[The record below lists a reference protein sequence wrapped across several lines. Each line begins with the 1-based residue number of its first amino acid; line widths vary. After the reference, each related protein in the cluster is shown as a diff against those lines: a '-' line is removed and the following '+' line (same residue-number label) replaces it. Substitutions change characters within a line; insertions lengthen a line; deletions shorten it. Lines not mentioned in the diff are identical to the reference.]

1 MKTKWTKERLI
12 DFENDV
18 IAVFEQGKAKC
29 PIHLC
34 GGNEDRLI
42 AIFKHIDKKDYVF
55 STHRSHYHY
64 LLKGGN
70 EMSLIDE
77 IKGLPSGICKGK
89 GRSMNVY
96 APNINFYTSAI
107 VGGNTAIA
115 VGVAIALKK
124 KRSKQQVWC
133 FIGDGAEDGG
143 HFVEAAR
150 FGWARKL
157 PLTFIIEDNNRSTD
171 SSKKDRWHNH
181 PPINFPNVI
190 RYHYKRKYPHVGIG
204 KHVTF

>member
-1 MKTKWTKERLI
+1 MKTKWNKKRLRE
-12 DFENDV
+12 FEEH
-18 IAVFEQGKAKC
+18 IIQLFETGKARC
-29 PIHLC
+29 PIHLS
-34 GGNEDRLI
+34 GGNEEQLI
-42 AIFKHIDKKDYVF
+42 GIFAHIKPSDYVF
-55 STHRSHYHY
+55 STHRNHYHY

-70 EMSLIDE
+70 EMGLINE
-77 IKGLPSGICKGK
+77 IKGLSSGVCKGN
-89 GRSMNVY
+89 GRSMNIFE
-96 APNINFYTSAI
+96 PDIKFYTSAI

-115 VGVAIALKK
+115 VGVALALKK
-124 KRSKQQVWC
+124 SRSKFHVWC

-143 HFVEAAR
+143 HFIEAAR

-190 RYHYKRKYPHVGIG
+190 RYCYKRIYPHVGIG